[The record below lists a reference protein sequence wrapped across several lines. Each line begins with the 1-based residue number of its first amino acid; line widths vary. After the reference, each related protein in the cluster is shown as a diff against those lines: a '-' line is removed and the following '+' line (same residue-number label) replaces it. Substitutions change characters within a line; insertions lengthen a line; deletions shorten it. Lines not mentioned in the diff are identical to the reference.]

1 MLLGIPWLAAFQEA
15 LPKDGW
21 DALFS
26 DLYTVGT
33 ESFITEIAAY
43 KKFGAEIMF
52 LRSQPAG
59 LRHLL
64 NQCLQQGFKPKLAPL
79 RPSPSRSL
87 RMPAPWVI
95 WPRTSAV
102 NWAGIQ
108 NHLSL

>member
-1 MLLGIPWLAAFQEA
+1 MWTQVPTNKKVAVLLPNDALGIPWLAAFQEA

-52 LRSQPAG
+52 CEANPPDFATFW
-59 LRHLL
+59 
-64 NQCLQQGFKPKLAPL
+64 NQCLQQGFKPKLVHSGR
-79 RPSPSRSL
+79 RPRVP
-87 RMPAPWVI
+87 
-95 WPRTSAV
+95 
-102 NWAGIQ
+102 
-108 NHLSL
+108 